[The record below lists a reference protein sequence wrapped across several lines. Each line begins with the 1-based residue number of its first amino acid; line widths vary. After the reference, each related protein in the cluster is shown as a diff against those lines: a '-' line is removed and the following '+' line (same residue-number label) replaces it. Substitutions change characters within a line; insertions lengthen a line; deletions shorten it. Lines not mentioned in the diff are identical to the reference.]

1 MGKRT
6 FNDDPER
13 DLLEKRI
20 APDAPRDPGE
30 SPDKHNHQ
38 QRNVPETEPGAKTG
52 NAARRRRMRERP
64 PDASS

>member
-6 FNDDPER
+6 FAEEPER

-20 APDAPRDPGE
+20 APDSERETGE
-30 SPDKHNHQ
+30 SPDKHTHQ

-52 NAARRRRMRERP
+52 NPARRRRVRERP
-64 PDASS
+64 PGASS